1 MVRALMGRVAGL
13 AGIGAG
19 LLACAPDLTLGTL
32 PATGGGGT
40 GGTGAGGTGAGTS
53 TTGSGAGGGSDGGEV
68 EWAITVAGS
77 GDEIPR
83 ALLRTPSG
91 EIIVAVEITGSID
104 VDNLSSAGAT
114 DIATVRFGTTG
125 MPVAATGLG
134 GLSPQSVKALA
145 PDSGGATLVTG
156 DFSGSISGGAK
167 QANSNGGLDGYVA
180 QLDGQDLVTWIRG
193 FGGPGHDTC
202 AGVLV
207 NTAGQLTVAG
217 TFTGS
222 LESGPASAGGE
233 DVFVTRLAFDGT
245 PLWTKAFG
253 DAAAQRAR
261 ALGAAPDDHVVLLAE
276 IAGTPILDG
285 SPLTTAGGTD
295 LLVAELDDTGT
306 LVWAKVFGTAGDDLA
321 GELAVDPAGN
331 IIFTGTFA
339 GAYDFGGGAVP
350 GQGFVAKLD
359 PTGSHLASRGFIS
372 KETLSLEDVALDET
386 GNILIAG
393 AFSGELDVG
402 PTTLASAGAEDVFVV
417 KLAPDGGLSWAR
429 SFGGQ
434 EAEHA
439 TAVTTGES
447 GAVMVTGFFAGSAM
461 LGGEALGPSQGEDLF
476 LMRLTP

>member
-53 TTGSGAGGGSDGGEV
+53 TAGSGAVGGSDGGEV

-114 DIATVRFGTTG
+114 DIAMVRFGTTG

-134 GLSPQSVKALA
+134 GLSPQSVKAIA

-167 QANSNGGLDGYVA
+167 QANSNGGRDGYVA
-180 QLDGQDLVTWIRG
+180 QLDGQDLVTWIRA
-193 FGGPGHDTC
+193 FGGLGQDTC
-202 AGVLV
+202 MDVLASP
-207 NTAGQLTVAG
+207 TGDIMVAG

-222 LESGPASAGGE
+222 LDTGITSAGGE
-233 DVFVTRLAFDGT
+233 DVFVARLAPGGA
-245 PLWTKAFG
+245 PLWTKTLG
-253 DAAAQRAR
+253 DSATQRAR
-261 ALGAAPDDHVVLLAE
+261 AIAATAGDHVVLLAE
-276 IAGTPILDG
+276 IAGAPILDG
-285 SPLTTAGGTD
+285 NPLTTTGGTD
-295 LLVAELDDTGT
+295 LLVAELDDTGA

-331 IIFTGTFA
+331 IVFTGTFA

-350 GQGFVAKLD
+350 GQGFVARLD
-359 PTGSHLASRGFIS
+359 PAGNHLASRGFAS
-372 KETLSLEDVALDET
+372 KEMLSIQGVAVDET
-386 GNILIAG
+386 GHILIAG

-417 KLAPDGGLSWAR
+417 KLMPDGGLSWAR

-434 EAEHA
+434 EAERA

-447 GAVMVTGFFAGSAM
+447 GAVLVTGFFAGSTT